1 MALSDLDPTSHPG
14 KANIAMVLSKKTPS
28 KSNNISE
35 KRRFQ
40 MQLHRKHQKR
50 ANTWPTF
57 RTRQCAASCTSAHQL
72 FSPNP
77 GI

>member
-14 KANIAMVLSKKTPS
+14 KENIAMVLSKKTPS

-50 ANTWPTF
+50 ANTWPNV
-57 RTRQCAASCTSAHQL
+57 QDAAMRSKLHIS
-72 FSPNP
+72 SPTV
-77 GI
+77 